1 MNIVVL
7 DAYTLNP
14 GDLSWSKLEELGT
27 LTVYGRTA
35 PAEVVERAKD
45 AEIVLVNKVVIDGA
59 CMDALPRLRYIGV
72 LATGYNVIDIE
83 AARKHGVVVTNI
95 PAYSTDSVAQMVFAH
110 ILNIVSRVDWYASQ
124 NREGRWASCKDF
136 CYYDSPIMELAGK
149 RMGII
154 GLGHTGMAVAKI
166 ADAFGMKISAFTSK
180 TQPLPYGIES
190 LPLDDIF
197 ASCDIVSLHCPLND
211 STRGMVDAR
220 RLGLMKKGAVL
231 INTGRGPLICEKDV
245 ADALSSGRLGAFGA
259 DVLSTE
265 PPASDNPLLSAPNC
279 YITPHIAWATVE
291 ARTRLMDICAGN
303 VKAYLEGAPV
313 NRVD

>member
-27 LTVYGRTA
+27 LTVYDRTA

-220 RLGLMKKGAVL
+220 RLGLMKNGAVL

>member
-27 LTVYGRTA
+27 LTVYDRTA

-166 ADAFGMKISAFTSK
+166 ADAFGMKTSAFTSK

>member
-27 LTVYGRTA
+27 LTVYDRTA

-110 ILNIVSRVDWYASQ
+110 ILNIVSRVDRYATQ

-197 ASCDIVSLHCPLND
+197 ASCNIVSLHCPLND